1 MSHEA
6 KRPAK
11 QESFVGNVMKYSI
24 ATYLGFLISG
34 AALIIKGVLPPDAY
48 GVPAT
53 FMAYTMSLMNLGM
66 LGLDQA
72 LLRFYHEPTRGVSG
86 RQMFLACVRLSVLV
100 MVLAGAVATLF
111 FAPPLAVAFGL
122 GQGGTALVPFLF
134 LNAAL
139 YMLVRYV
146 NVLLRLENDVRAYT
160 VQTLWMNA
168 CLNLIYL
175 LPGFF
180 TSNTWAF
187 IGAALAG
194 FGGVAI
200 AFWFRALR
208 LAKTE
213 PEAPADAP
221 DASPAD
227 SDTPVPADDK
237 PAPKGLAADGAI
249 YRTFLPYGIALAP
262 ASILTPLYRSLCL
275 SFLATASGAAA
286 QGLFEFSYTL
296 AQLVTTVQAGFSTY
310 WGPYVYA
317 HYRTEQE
324 RIGRIHDLLNFLVF
338 GFFCCLIMFEDI
350 IFLIFPAKSAC
361 LRFFPIMM
369 LSSVFAILIE
379 GTVYGNA
386 IARRPHH
393 DTIGVAL
400 GVAVNFGMCAWL
412 VPLYNV
418 TGAAVAVACA
428 NAAMFLYRTV
438 TGQYYYR
445 TIPNYGRTISG
456 FLLALAATVAGVVLY
471 DHFFLKFAAV
481 GAILFV
487 YCSLYRPQL
496 RKLWQLAMGLVRKF
510 APPA

>member
-1 MSHEA
+1 MPESPKE
-6 KRPAK
+6 KPAK
-11 QESFVGNVMKYSI
+11 AESFVGNVMKYSI

-34 AALIIKGVLPPDAY
+34 AALIIKGVLPADTYA
-48 GVPAT
+48 VPAT

-86 RQMFLACVRLSVLV
+86 RQMFLACVKLSVLV
-100 MVLAGAVATLF
+100 MVLAGAVASVF

-122 GQGGTALVPFLF
+122 GQGGAALVPFLF

-139 YMLVRYV
+139 YMLVRYI

-187 IGAALAG
+187 IAAALAG

-200 AFWFRALR
+200 AFWFRAVGTAR
-208 LAKTE
+208 
-213 PEAPADAP
+213 PG
-221 DASPAD
+221 
-227 SDTPVPADDK
+227 DT
-237 PAPKGLAADGAI
+237 PAPKGIRALKTAGRT
-249 YRTFLPYGIALAP
+249 YRLLLPYGILLAP
-262 ASILTPLYRSLCL
+262 AAILTPLYRSVCL
-275 SFLATASGAAA
+275 SFLATGSGTTS
-286 QGLFEFSYTL
+286 QGLFEFGYTL

-317 HYRTEQE
+317 NYRTEQA
-324 RIGRIHDLLNFLVF
+324 RIGRIHDVLNFLVF
-338 GFFCCLIMFEDI
+338 GFFCLLIMFEDI
-350 IFLIFPAKSAC
+350 IFLIFPGKAAC
-361 LRFFPIMM
+361 LRFFPVMM

-393 DTIGVAL
+393 DTIGVAV
-400 GVAVNFGMCAWL
+400 GVGVNVAMCAWL
-412 VPLYNV
+412 VPLYDV
-418 TGAAVAVACA
+418 TGAAVAVAA
-428 NAAMFLYRTV
+428 SNAAMFLYRTV

-445 TIPNYGRTISG
+445 TIPSYGRTASG
-456 FLLALAATVAGVVLY
+456 FLLALAATAAGVVFY
-471 DHFFLKFAAV
+471 QHFVIKFVLV
-481 GAILFV
+481 GAIVFV
-487 YCSLYRPQL
+487 YCTLYRPQL
-496 RKLWQLAMGLVRKF
+496 QKLWKMGLGLLRKLLHREQ
-510 APPA
+510 

>member
-1 MSHEA
+1 MA
-6 KRPAK
+6 DTPQQKPAK
-11 QESFVGNVMKYSI
+11 PESFVGNVMKYSV

-34 AALIIKGVLPPDAY
+34 AALIIKGVLPADAY
-48 GVPAT
+48 AVPAT

-72 LLRFYHEPTRGVSG
+72 LLRFYREPPRGATG
-86 RQMFLACVRLSVLV
+86 RGMFLACVRLSLLV
-100 MVLAGAVATLF
+100 MLVVGAAASLF
-111 FAPPLAVAFGL
+111 FAPTLAVAFGL
-122 GQGGTALVPFLF
+122 GQGGAALVPFLF

-180 TSNTWAF
+180 TSNVWAF
-187 IGAALAG
+187 IAAALAG
-194 FGGVAI
+194 FGGVAV
-200 AFWFRALR
+200 AFWFRALGASR
-208 LAKTE
+208 GQGAAPGGLRA
-213 PEAPADAP
+213 PEAGQG
-221 DASPAD
+221 
-227 SDTPVPADDK
+227 V
-237 PAPKGLAADGAI
+237 
-249 YRTFLPYGIALAP
+249 YRLMLPYGLLLAP
-262 ASILTPLYRSLCL
+262 AAILTPLYRSVCL
-275 SFLATASGAAA
+275 SFLAAGSGTTS
-286 QGLFEFSYTL
+286 QGLFEFAYTL

-324 RIGRIHDLLNFLVF
+324 RIGRIHDVLNFLVF
-338 GFFCCLIMFEDI
+338 GFFCVLIMFEDV
-350 IFLIFPAKSAC
+350 IFLIFPDKAAC
-361 LRFFPIMM
+361 MRFFPVMM

-400 GVAVNFGMCAWL
+400 GVAVNVALCAWL
-412 VPLYNV
+412 VPLYSV
-418 TGAAVAVACA
+418 TGAAVAVAA
-428 NAAMFLYRTV
+428 SNGAMFLYRTV

-456 FLLALAATVAGVVLY
+456 FLLALAAACVGVLFYQHFVVKFVL
-471 DHFFLKFAAV
+471 V
-481 GAILFV
+481 GAIVFV
-487 YCSLYRPQL
+487 YCTLYRPQL
-496 RKLWQLAMGLVRKF
+496 QKLWQMALALLRRF
-510 APPA
+510 LAARR

>member
-1 MSHEA
+1 MA
-6 KRPAK
+6 DTPQQKPAK
-11 QESFVGNVMKYSI
+11 PESFVGNVMKYSV

-34 AALIIKGVLPPDAY
+34 AALIIKGVLPADAY
-48 GVPAT
+48 AVPAT

-72 LLRFYHEPTRGVSG
+72 LLRFYREPPRGATG
-86 RQMFLACVRLSVLV
+86 RGMFLACVRLSLLV
-100 MVLAGAVATLF
+100 MLVVGAAASLF
-111 FAPPLAVAFGL
+111 FAPTLAVAFGL
-122 GQGGTALVPFLF
+122 GQGGAALVPFLF

-180 TSNTWAF
+180 TSNVWAF
-187 IGAALAG
+187 IAAALAG
-194 FGGVAI
+194 FGGVAV
-200 AFWFRALR
+200 AFWFRALGASRGQGAAPGGLRAPVAGQGVYR
-208 LAKTE
+208 LM
-213 PEAPADAP
+213 
-221 DASPAD
+221 
-227 SDTPVPADDK
+227 
-237 PAPKGLAADGAI
+237 
-249 YRTFLPYGIALAP
+249 LPYGLLLAP
-262 ASILTPLYRSLCL
+262 AAILTPLYRSVCL
-275 SFLATASGAAA
+275 SFLAAGPGATS
-286 QGLFEFSYTL
+286 QGLFEFAYTL

-324 RIGRIHDLLNFLVF
+324 RIGRIHDVLNFLVF
-338 GFFCCLIMFEDI
+338 GFFCVLIMFEDV
-350 IFLIFPAKSAC
+350 IFLIFPDKAAC
-361 LRFFPIMM
+361 MRFFPVMM
-369 LSSVFAILIE
+369 LSAVFAILIE

-400 GVAVNFGMCAWL
+400 GVAVNVALCAWL
-412 VPLYNV
+412 VPLYSV
-418 TGAAVAVACA
+418 TGAAAAVAA
-428 NAAMFLYRTV
+428 SNAAMFLYRTV

-456 FLLALAATVAGVVLY
+456 FLLALAAACVGVLFY
-471 DHFFLKFAAV
+471 DHFVLKFLLV
-481 GAILFV
+481 GAILFI
-487 YCSLYRPQL
+487 YCTLYRPQL
-496 RKLWQLAMGLVRKF
+496 HKLWQMALALLRRFIVSKH
-510 APPA
+510 

>member
-1 MSHEA
+1 MA
-6 KRPAK
+6 DTPQQKPAK
-11 QESFVGNVMKYSI
+11 PESFVGNVMKYSV

-34 AALIIKGVLPPDAY
+34 AALIIKGVLPADAY
-48 GVPAT
+48 AVPAT

-72 LLRFYHEPTRGVSG
+72 LLRFYREPPRGATG
-86 RQMFLACVRLSVLV
+86 RGMFLACVRLSLLV
-100 MVLAGAVATLF
+100 MLVVGAAASLF
-111 FAPPLAVAFGL
+111 FAPTLAVAFGL
-122 GQGGTALVPFLF
+122 GQGGAALVPFLF

-180 TSNTWAF
+180 TSNVWAF
-187 IGAALAG
+187 IAAALAG
-194 FGGVAI
+194 FGGVAV
-200 AFWFRALR
+200 AFWFRALGASRGAGAAPRGLRAPVAGQGVYR
-208 LAKTE
+208 LM
-213 PEAPADAP
+213 
-221 DASPAD
+221 
-227 SDTPVPADDK
+227 
-237 PAPKGLAADGAI
+237 
-249 YRTFLPYGIALAP
+249 LPYGLLLAP
-262 ASILTPLYRSLCL
+262 AAILTPLYRSVCL
-275 SFLATASGAAA
+275 SFLAAGPGATS
-286 QGLFEFSYTL
+286 QGLFEFAYTL

-324 RIGRIHDLLNFLVF
+324 RIGRIHDVLNFLVF
-338 GFFCCLIMFEDI
+338 GFFCVLIMFEDV
-350 IFLIFPAKSAC
+350 IFLIFPDKAAC
-361 LRFFPIMM
+361 MRFFPVMM
-369 LSSVFAILIE
+369 LSAVFAILIE

-400 GVAVNFGMCAWL
+400 GVAVNVALCAWL
-412 VPLYNV
+412 VPLYSV
-418 TGAAVAVACA
+418 TGAAAAVAA
-428 NAAMFLYRTV
+428 SNAAMFLYRTV

-456 FLLALAATVAGVVLY
+456 FLLALAAACVGVVFY
-471 DHFFLKFAAV
+471 QHFVVKFVLV
-481 GAILFV
+481 GAIVFV
-487 YCSLYRPQL
+487 YCTLYRPQL
-496 RKLWQLAMGLVRKF
+496 QKLWQMALALLRRF
-510 APPA
+510 LAARR

>member
-1 MSHEA
+1 MA
-6 KRPAK
+6 DTPQQKPAK
-11 QESFVGNVMKYSI
+11 PESFVGNVMKYSV

-34 AALIIKGVLPPDAY
+34 AALIIKGVLPADAY
-48 GVPAT
+48 AVPAT

-72 LLRFYHEPTRGVSG
+72 LLRFYREPPRGATG
-86 RQMFLACVRLSVLV
+86 RGMFLACVRLSLLV
-100 MVLAGAVATLF
+100 MLVVGAAASLF
-111 FAPPLAVAFGL
+111 FAPTLAVAFGL
-122 GQGGTALVPFLF
+122 GQGGAALVPFLF

-180 TSNTWAF
+180 TSNVWAF
-187 IGAALAG
+187 IAAALAG
-194 FGGVAI
+194 FGGVAV
-200 AFWFRALR
+200 AFWFRALGASR
-208 LAKTE
+208 GEGAAPGGLRA
-213 PEAPADAP
+213 PEAGQG
-221 DASPAD
+221 
-227 SDTPVPADDK
+227 V
-237 PAPKGLAADGAI
+237 
-249 YRTFLPYGIALAP
+249 YRLMLPYGLLLAP
-262 ASILTPLYRSLCL
+262 AAILTPLYRSVCL
-275 SFLATASGAAA
+275 SFLAAGPGATS
-286 QGLFEFSYTL
+286 QGLFEFAYTL

-324 RIGRIHDLLNFLVF
+324 RIGRIHDVLNFLVF
-338 GFFCCLIMFEDI
+338 GFFCVLIMFEDV
-350 IFLIFPAKSAC
+350 IFLIFPDKAAC
-361 LRFFPIMM
+361 MRFFPVMM

-400 GVAVNFGMCAWL
+400 GVAVNVALCAWL
-412 VPLYNV
+412 VPLYSV
-418 TGAAVAVACA
+418 TGAAVAVAA
-428 NAAMFLYRTV
+428 SNGAMFLYRTV

-456 FLLALAATVAGVVLY
+456 FLLALAATCVGVVFY
-471 DHFFLKFAAV
+471 QHFVVKFVLV
-481 GAILFV
+481 GAIVFV
-487 YCSLYRPQL
+487 YCTLYRPQL
-496 RKLWQLAMGLVRKF
+496 QKLWQMTLALLRRFIVSKH
-510 APPA
+510 

>member
-1 MSHEA
+1 MA
-6 KRPAK
+6 DTPQQKPAK
-11 QESFVGNVMKYSI
+11 PESFVGNVMKYSV

-34 AALIIKGVLPPDAY
+34 AALIIKGVLPADAY
-48 GVPAT
+48 AVPAT

-72 LLRFYHEPTRGVSG
+72 LLRFYREPPRGATG
-86 RQMFLACVRLSVLV
+86 RGMFLACVRLSLLV
-100 MVLAGAVATLF
+100 MLVVGAAASLF
-111 FAPPLAVAFGL
+111 FAPTLAVAFGL
-122 GQGGTALVPFLF
+122 GQGGAALVPFLF

-180 TSNTWAF
+180 TSNVWAF
-187 IGAALAG
+187 IAAALAG
-194 FGGVAI
+194 FGGVAV
-200 AFWFRALR
+200 AFWFRALGASR
-208 LAKTE
+208 GEGAARGGLRA
-213 PEAPADAP
+213 PEAGQG
-221 DASPAD
+221 
-227 SDTPVPADDK
+227 V
-237 PAPKGLAADGAI
+237 
-249 YRTFLPYGIALAP
+249 YRLMLPYGLLLAP
-262 ASILTPLYRSLCL
+262 AAILTPLYRSVCL
-275 SFLATASGAAA
+275 SFLAAGPGATS
-286 QGLFEFSYTL
+286 QGLFEFAYTL

-324 RIGRIHDLLNFLVF
+324 RIGRIHDVLNFLVF
-338 GFFCCLIMFEDI
+338 GFFCVLIMFEDV
-350 IFLIFPAKSAC
+350 IFLIFPDKAAC
-361 LRFFPIMM
+361 MRFFPVMM
-369 LSSVFAILIE
+369 LSAVFAILIE

-400 GVAVNFGMCAWL
+400 GVAVNVALCAWL
-412 VPLYNV
+412 VPLYSV
-418 TGAAVAVACA
+418 TGAAAAVAA
-428 NAAMFLYRTV
+428 SNAAMFLYRTV

-456 FLLALAATVAGVVLY
+456 FLLALAATCVGVVFY
-471 DHFFLKFAAV
+471 QHFVVKFVLV
-481 GAILFV
+481 GAIVFV
-487 YCSLYRPQL
+487 YCTLYRPQL
-496 RKLWQLAMGLVRKF
+496 QKLWQMALALLRRF
-510 APPA
+510 LAARR

>member
-1 MSHEA
+1 MPESPKE
-6 KRPAK
+6 KPAK
-11 QESFVGNVMKYSI
+11 AESFVGNVMKYSI

-34 AALIIKGVLPPDAY
+34 AALIIKGVLPADTYA
-48 GVPAT
+48 VPAT

-86 RQMFLACVRLSVLV
+86 RQMFLACVKLSVLV
-100 MVLAGAVATLF
+100 MVLAGAVASVF

-122 GQGGTALVPFLF
+122 GQGGAALVPFLF

-139 YMLVRYV
+139 YMLVRYI

-187 IGAALAG
+187 IAAALAG

-200 AFWFRALR
+200 AFWFRAVGTAR
-208 LAKTE
+208 
-213 PEAPADAP
+213 PG
-221 DASPAD
+221 
-227 SDTPVPADDK
+227 DT
-237 PAPKGLAADGAI
+237 PAPKGIRALKTAGRT
-249 YRTFLPYGIALAP
+249 YRLLLPYGILLAP
-262 ASILTPLYRSLCL
+262 AAILTPLYRSVCL
-275 SFLATASGAAA
+275 SFLATGSGTTS
-286 QGLFEFSYTL
+286 QGLFEFGYTL

-317 HYRTEQE
+317 NYRTEQA
-324 RIGRIHDLLNFLVF
+324 RIGRIHDVLNFLVF
-338 GFFCCLIMFEDI
+338 GFFCLLIMFEDI
-350 IFLIFPAKSAC
+350 IFLIFPGKAAC
-361 LRFFPIMM
+361 LRFFPVMM

-393 DTIGVAL
+393 DTIGVAV
-400 GVAVNFGMCAWL
+400 GVGVNVAMCAWL
-412 VPLYNV
+412 VPLYDV
-418 TGAAVAVACA
+418 TGAAVAVAA
-428 NAAMFLYRTV
+428 SNAAMFLYRTV

-445 TIPNYGRTISG
+445 TIPSYGRTVSG
-456 FLLALAATVAGVVLY
+456 FLLALAATAAGVVFY
-471 DHFFLKFAAV
+471 QHFVIKFVLV
-481 GAILFV
+481 GAIVFV
-487 YCSLYRPQL
+487 YCTLYRPQL
-496 RKLWQLAMGLVRKF
+496 QKLWKMGLGLLRKLLHREQ
-510 APPA
+510 

>member
-1 MSHEA
+1 MA
-6 KRPAK
+6 DTPQQKPAK
-11 QESFVGNVMKYSI
+11 PESFVGNVMKYSV

-34 AALIIKGVLPPDAY
+34 AALIIKGVLPADAY
-48 GVPAT
+48 AVPAT

-72 LLRFYHEPTRGVSG
+72 LLRFYREPPRGATG
-86 RQMFLACVRLSVLV
+86 RGMFLACVRLSLLV
-100 MVLAGAVATLF
+100 MLVVGAAASLF
-111 FAPPLAVAFGL
+111 FAPTLAVAFGL
-122 GQGGTALVPFLF
+122 GQGGAALVPFLF

-180 TSNTWAF
+180 TSNVWAF
-187 IGAALAG
+187 IAAALAG
-194 FGGVAI
+194 FGGVAV
-200 AFWFRALR
+200 AFWFRALGASR
-208 LAKTE
+208 NADAAPGGLRA
-213 PEAPADAP
+213 PEAGQG
-221 DASPAD
+221 
-227 SDTPVPADDK
+227 V
-237 PAPKGLAADGAI
+237 
-249 YRTFLPYGIALAP
+249 YRLMLPYGLLLAP
-262 ASILTPLYRSLCL
+262 AAILTPLYRSVCL
-275 SFLATASGAAA
+275 SFLAAGPGATS
-286 QGLFEFSYTL
+286 QGLFEFAYTL

-324 RIGRIHDLLNFLVF
+324 RIGRIHDVLNFLVF
-338 GFFCCLIMFEDI
+338 GFFCVLIMFEDV
-350 IFLIFPAKSAC
+350 IFLIFPDKAAC
-361 LRFFPIMM
+361 MRFFPVMM
-369 LSSVFAILIE
+369 LSAVFAILIE

-400 GVAVNFGMCAWL
+400 GVAVNVALCAWL
-412 VPLYNV
+412 VPLYSV
-418 TGAAVAVACA
+418 TGAAAAVAA
-428 NAAMFLYRTV
+428 SNAAMFLYRTV

-456 FLLALAATVAGVVLY
+456 FLLALAATCVGVVFY
-471 DHFFLKFAAV
+471 QHFVVKFVLV
-481 GAILFV
+481 GAIVFV
-487 YCSLYRPQL
+487 YCTLYRPQL
-496 RKLWQLAMGLVRKF
+496 QKLWQMALALLRRF
-510 APPA
+510 LAARR

>member
-1 MSHEA
+1 MA
-6 KRPAK
+6 DTPQQKPAK
-11 QESFVGNVMKYSI
+11 PESFVGNVMKYSV

-34 AALIIKGVLPPDAY
+34 AALIIKGVLPADAY
-48 GVPAT
+48 AVPAT

-72 LLRFYHEPTRGVSG
+72 LLRFYREPPRGATG
-86 RQMFLACVRLSVLV
+86 RGMFLACVRLSLLV
-100 MVLAGAVATLF
+100 MLVVGAAASLF
-111 FAPPLAVAFGL
+111 FAPTLAVAFGL
-122 GQGGTALVPFLF
+122 GQGGAALVPFLF

-180 TSNTWAF
+180 TSNVWAF
-187 IGAALAG
+187 IAAALAG
-194 FGGVAI
+194 FGGVAV
-200 AFWFRALR
+200 AFWFRALGASRGAGAAPRGLRAPVAGQGVYR
-208 LAKTE
+208 LM
-213 PEAPADAP
+213 
-221 DASPAD
+221 
-227 SDTPVPADDK
+227 
-237 PAPKGLAADGAI
+237 
-249 YRTFLPYGIALAP
+249 LPYGLLLAP
-262 ASILTPLYRSLCL
+262 AAILTPLYRSVCL
-275 SFLATASGAAA
+275 SFLAAGPGATS
-286 QGLFEFSYTL
+286 QGLFEFAYTL

-324 RIGRIHDLLNFLVF
+324 RIGRIHDVLNFLVF
-338 GFFCCLIMFEDI
+338 GFFCVLIMFEDV
-350 IFLIFPAKSAC
+350 IFLIFPDKAAC
-361 LRFFPIMM
+361 MRFFPVMM
-369 LSSVFAILIE
+369 LSAVFAILIE

-400 GVAVNFGMCAWL
+400 GVAVNVALCAWL
-412 VPLYNV
+412 VPLYSV
-418 TGAAVAVACA
+418 TGAAAAVAA
-428 NAAMFLYRTV
+428 SNAAMFLYRTV

-456 FLLALAATVAGVVLY
+456 FLLALAAACVGVVFY
-471 DHFFLKFAAV
+471 QHFVVKFVLV
-481 GAILFV
+481 GAIVFV
-487 YCSLYRPQL
+487 YCTLYRPQL
-496 RKLWQLAMGLVRKF
+496 QKLWQMALALLRRFIVSKH
-510 APPA
+510 

>member
-1 MSHEA
+1 MA
-6 KRPAK
+6 DTPQQKPAK
-11 QESFVGNVMKYSI
+11 PESFVGNVMKYSV

-34 AALIIKGVLPPDAY
+34 AALIIKGVLPADAY
-48 GVPAT
+48 AVPAT

-72 LLRFYHEPTRGVSG
+72 LLRFYREPPRGATG
-86 RQMFLACVRLSVLV
+86 QGMFLACVRLSLLV
-100 MVLAGAVATLF
+100 MLVVGAAASLF
-111 FAPPLAVAFGL
+111 FAPTLAVAFGL
-122 GQGGTALVPFLF
+122 GQGGAALVPFLF

-180 TSNTWAF
+180 TSNVWAF
-187 IGAALAG
+187 IAAALAG
-194 FGGVAI
+194 FGGVAV
-200 AFWFRALR
+200 AFWFRALGASR
-208 LAKTE
+208 GQDAAPGGLRA
-213 PEAPADAP
+213 PEA
-221 DASPAD
+221 
-227 SDTPVPADDK
+227 
-237 PAPKGLAADGAI
+237 GQGI
-249 YRTFLPYGIALAP
+249 YRLMLPYGLLLAP
-262 ASILTPLYRSLCL
+262 AAILTPLYRSVCL
-275 SFLATASGAAA
+275 SFLAAGPGATS
-286 QGLFEFSYTL
+286 QGLFEFAYTL

-324 RIGRIHDLLNFLVF
+324 RIGRIHDVLNFLVF
-338 GFFCCLIMFEDI
+338 GFFCVLIMFEDV
-350 IFLIFPAKSAC
+350 IFLIFPDKAAC
-361 LRFFPIMM
+361 MRFFPVMM
-369 LSSVFAILIE
+369 LSAVFAILIE

-400 GVAVNFGMCAWL
+400 GVAVNVALCAWL
-412 VPLYNV
+412 VPLYSV
-418 TGAAVAVACA
+418 TGAAAAVAA
-428 NAAMFLYRTV
+428 SNAAMFLYRTV

-456 FLLALAATVAGVVLY
+456 FLLALAATCVGVVFY
-471 DHFFLKFAAV
+471 QHFVVKFVLV
-481 GAILFV
+481 GAIVFV
-487 YCSLYRPQL
+487 YCTLYRPQL
-496 RKLWQLAMGLVRKF
+496 QKLWQMTLALLRRFIVSKH
-510 APPA
+510 

>member
-1 MSHEA
+1 MA
-6 KRPAK
+6 DTPQQKPAK
-11 QESFVGNVMKYSI
+11 PESFVGNVMKYSV

-34 AALIIKGVLPPDAY
+34 AALIIKGVLPADAY
-48 GVPAT
+48 AVPAT

-72 LLRFYHEPTRGVSG
+72 LLRFYREPPRGATG
-86 RQMFLACVRLSVLV
+86 RGMFLACVRLSLLV
-100 MVLAGAVATLF
+100 MLVVGAAASLF
-111 FAPPLAVAFGL
+111 FAPALAVAFGL
-122 GQGGTALVPFLF
+122 GQGGAALVPFLF

-180 TSNTWAF
+180 TSNVWAF
-187 IGAALAG
+187 IAAALAG
-194 FGGVAI
+194 FGGVAV
-200 AFWFRALR
+200 AFWFRALGASR
-208 LAKTE
+208 NADAAPGGLRA
-213 PEAPADAP
+213 PEAGQG
-221 DASPAD
+221 
-227 SDTPVPADDK
+227 V
-237 PAPKGLAADGAI
+237 
-249 YRTFLPYGIALAP
+249 YRLMLPYGLLLAP
-262 ASILTPLYRSLCL
+262 AAILTPLYRSVCL
-275 SFLATASGAAA
+275 SFLAAGPGATS
-286 QGLFEFSYTL
+286 QGLFEFAYTL

-324 RIGRIHDLLNFLVF
+324 RIGRIHDVLNFLVF
-338 GFFCCLIMFEDI
+338 GFFCVLIMFEDV
-350 IFLIFPAKSAC
+350 IFLIFPDKAAC
-361 LRFFPIMM
+361 MRFFPVMM
-369 LSSVFAILIE
+369 LSAVFAILIE

-400 GVAVNFGMCAWL
+400 GVAVNVALCAWL
-412 VPLYNV
+412 VPLYSV
-418 TGAAVAVACA
+418 TGAAAAVAA
-428 NAAMFLYRTV
+428 SNAAMFLYRTV

-456 FLLALAATVAGVVLY
+456 FLLALAATCVGVVFY
-471 DHFFLKFAAV
+471 QHFVVKFVLV
-481 GAILFV
+481 GAIVFV
-487 YCSLYRPQL
+487 YCTLYRPQL
-496 RKLWQLAMGLVRKF
+496 QKLWQMALALLRRF
-510 APPA
+510 LAARR